1 MSLSVYVILNNLLM
15 PTLSSR
21 ENLTSYKQQVAQR
34 FDRAAVTY
42 DVYARF
48 QQQVL
53 ERLFQ
58 VLPMI
63 KVDSV
68 LDLGTGTGRAIPLLR
83 SLFSPDRLVAMDL
96 SQQMLSQARM
106 AAPSQA
112 TSFICADAEALPFVD
127 EAFDLVLSSLAL
139 QWCLCPDVL
148 FDGLYRA
155 VKPGGYIVFSTLCH
169 GSMPQID
176 QAWKG
181 LDDNIH
187 VNQYATYTSLL
198 EQVGKGGWTIDD
210 AVLEPI
216 TMWFDSPEEA
226 VDSIKK
232 VGAGLVRGQASKGM
246 SPSKWRAFLRQY
258 AQLRQTA
265 GVPLSYQV
273 AFIVAQKAC

>member
-1 MSLSVYVILNNLLM
+1 M

-58 VLPMI
+58 VLPQMT
-63 KVDSV
+63 VDSV

-83 SLFSPDRLVAMDL
+83 SLFSPNRLLAMDL
-96 SQQMLSQARM
+96 SQQMLSQARIGVH
-106 AAPSQA
+106 SQE
-112 TSFICADAEALPFVD
+112 TSFICADAEALPFAD
-127 EAFDLVLSSLAL
+127 ETFDLVLSSLAL
-139 QWCLCPDVL
+139 QWCLRPDVL
-148 FDGLYRA
+148 FDGLYQA

-176 QAWKG
+176 QAWKS

-187 VNQYATYTSLL
+187 VNQYSTYASLL
-198 EQVGKGGWTIDD
+198 EQVSKGGW
-210 AVLEPI
+210 AVTAAALESI

-226 VDSIKK
+226 IDSIKK
-232 VGAGLVRGQASKGM
+232 VGAGLVTGQAPKGM
-246 SPSKWRAFLRQY
+246 SPSKWRAFLQQY
-258 AQLRQTA
+258 AQLRQAA

-273 AFIVAQKAC
+273 AFIVAQKPC